1 MHDCALRTM
10 KSVMGF
16 FLDYITCSS
25 PDGQEIQK
33 KYAQLIKL
41 SQGFLSTEKATL
53 IHTNSLS
60 SK

>member
-1 MHDCALRTM
+1 M